1 MTVSNQ
7 TYNVARGLVRATSTG
22 GGARRIIF
30 TSIANDS
37 TVNRFVPGSGVGA
50 LNRSVKNYL
59 YTHAT
64 PNRVTQNR
72 SLTGN
77 NGASQCNCCDTSG
90 QAILKTAKAMVFTC
104 MDFRLRNNTTC
115 NLTCKGYYNNY
126 DEVIAAGVSLGYN
139 GLLDFTAWNTYIDTH
154 ITLGHMLHNINEI
167 IIVEHAQ
174 CGAYA
179 AQYGSPVIPT
189 PPGKYPVSGGYLL
202 ISDEIALQTQNV
214 NLCGSVLWSKF
225 NGTNGTVRPIT
236 GLVIIGY
243 IASIDGC
250 GLQEIYRRNS

>member
-1 MTVSNQ
+1 MSSNQ
-7 TYNVARGLVRATSTG
+7 TYNVARGLVRPTSG
-22 GGARRIIF
+22 GGGSRRIIF

-59 YTHAT
+59 YTRAT
-64 PNRVTQNR
+64 PNR
-72 SLTGN
+72 SLTDN
-77 NGASQCNCCDTSG
+77 TRSQCNCCDTSG
-90 QAILKTAKAMVFTC
+90 QEILKTAKAMVFTC

-139 GLLDFTAWNTYIDTH
+139 GLLDFSGWNTYIDTH
-154 ITLGHMLHNINEI
+154 ITLGHMLHSINEI
-167 IIVEHAQ
+167 LIVEHAQ

-179 AQYGSPVIPT
+179 AQYGSSVIPT
-189 PPGKYPVSGGYLL
+189 PPGKYPVSGSYLL
-202 ISDEIALQTQNV
+202 LSDEIALQTQNV
-214 NLCGSVLWSKF
+214 NTCGSVLWSKF
-225 NGTNGTVRPIT
+225 NGTNGTVRQIT

-243 IASIDGC
+243 IASVDGC
-250 GLQEIYRRNS
+250 SLQEIYRRNS